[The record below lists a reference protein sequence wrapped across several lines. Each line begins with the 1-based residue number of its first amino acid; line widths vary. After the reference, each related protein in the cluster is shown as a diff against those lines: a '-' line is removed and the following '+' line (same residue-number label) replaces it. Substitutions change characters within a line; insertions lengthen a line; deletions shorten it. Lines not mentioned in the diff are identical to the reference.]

1 MLRTRVIAAA
11 LVLSAAPVFAQSTDV
26 TGSLTLTA
34 PMVMCTDLPV
44 VTKPV
49 PRLVIAGP
57 HVTDGRAVMTSGLIV
72 INRTPNDGLAI
83 GQRYTAQRLRTD
95 PKMFPRPGEGF
106 GDLRIAGI
114 VTVRAIDENNALAS
128 IDFVCDSVETG
139 DFLEPYVEVSL
150 PTAATAPQ
158 LLPDFDDRANLL
170 FGKDNRVAF
179 GNGDVFSIERGTVHG
194 VIPGHRYAIYRD
206 MHNHLPLIY
215 VADVVVMTVNE
226 LTSKVVVT
234 STIDA
239 IEPGDVAIP
248 RRRISQDH

>member
-1 MLRTRVIAAA
+1 MLRSRVIFAVLALAAG
-11 LVLSAAPVFAQSTDV
+11 PVYAQSTDV
-26 TGSLTLTA
+26 TGNLTLTA

-44 VTKPV
+44 SVKPI

-57 HVTDGRAVMTSGLIV
+57 HVTDGRSAMTAGLIV
-72 INRTPNDGLAI
+72 INRTLDDGLAI
-83 GQRYTAQRLRTD
+83 GQRYTAQRLRSD

-128 IDFVCDSVETG
+128 VDFVCDSIETG
-139 DFLEPYVEVSL
+139 DFLEPYVEVPL
-150 PTAATAPQ
+150 PATASAP
-158 LLPDFDDRANLL
+158 LLPDFDDRATLL

-206 MHNHLPLIY
+206 MRNHLPLIY

-234 STIDA
+234 SAIDA
-239 IEPGDVAIP
+239 IEPGDVAVP
-248 RRRISQDH
+248 RRRQPSQD

>member
-1 MLRTRVIAAA
+1 MLRSRVIFAVLALAAG
-11 LVLSAAPVFAQSTDV
+11 PVYAQSTDV

-44 VTKPV
+44 TAKPV

-57 HVTDGRAVMTSGLIV
+57 HTTDERLTMTAGLLV

-83 GQRYTAQRLRTD
+83 GQRYTAQRLITD
-95 PKMFPRPGEGF
+95 AKQFPRPGEGY

-128 IDFVCDSVETG
+128 VDYACDSVETG
-139 DFLEPYVEVSL
+139 DFLEPFVEIPL
-150 PTAATAPQ
+150 PMSASAPM
-158 LLPDFDDRANLL
+158 LPDFDDRAAVL

-194 VIPGHRYAIYRD
+194 VNPGDRYAIYRD
-206 MHNHLPLIY
+206 FHNNLPLVY
-215 VADVVVMTVNE
+215 VADVVVMTVE
-226 LTSKVVVT
+226 QLTSKVVVT
-234 STIDA
+234 QTIDS
-239 IEPGDVAIP
+239 IEPGDIAVP
-248 RRRISQDH
+248 RTRAQ